1 MPICLNIL
9 WAHHPVGFFFS
20 LFFDNIYHFLKP
32 WRTKASL
39 SDQKVTRF
47 HAFVS
52 QKLWLMNDNLENIV
66 FYAIARVPKTS
77 AGKVKC

>member
-52 QKLWLMNDNLENIV
+52 QKL
-66 FYAIARVPKTS
+66 
-77 AGKVKC
+77 